1 MSKGRKLVIISFAI
15 MGAIAAGLA
24 APSLLQSLFEAIQRA
39 TPVPTQVI
47 PPPDA
52 RPKAS
57 DPVKIEDKAAP
68 PNSGEPKTGDPARR
82 PDGER
87 KLDPKEVYERSI
99 GELTRPLGPEQY
111 PGARNPATI
120 IAVALLGFI
129 IGAGIGNLVYR
140 FFERTGE
147 RWDKMES
154 GDKVTLFLGIFAGII
169 ASVPFL
175 FIFTGLGNVIAP
187 LATFGLTIG
196 FSAMAV
202 YALRSMDEFLPWQ
215 RNKGRSR
222 RSGIKI
228 LDTNVIIDGRVYDV
242 ARSGFLDGQLYVPNF
257 VLDELQHIADSA
269 DPLRRQRG
277 RRGLDVLRH
286 LQADF
291 PMEVGTH
298 DRLSPDLHD
307 GVDARLVRLAK
318 AIGGDI
324 VTNDFN
330 LNRVAALQQVNVL
343 NLNDLALALK
353 PNVLPRE
360 PLTIAI
366 IREGNQPGQG
376 VGYLDDGTMVVV
388 EQGRRHMNE
397 TMQVIVTQ
405 VIQTERGKM
414 IFAEIP
420 EEEEPDQEM
429 RRRRAKGSV

>member
-1 MSKGRKLVIISFAI
+1 MSKGRKLVIICFAI
-15 MGAIAAGLA
+15 LGAIAAGLA
-24 APSLLQSLFEAIQRA
+24 APTLLQSLFEAIQRA

-47 PPPDA
+47 PPPEA
-52 RPKAS
+52 RPKPPETSVKAEEKGEKS
-57 DPVKIEDKAAP
+57 EEPAKADPEKKI
-68 PNSGEPKTGDPARR
+68 DPRA
-82 PDGER
+82 
-87 KLDPKEVYERSI
+87 VYERSI
-99 GELTRPLGPEQY
+99 GEINRQLGPEQY
-111 PGARNPATI
+111 PGSRNPATI
-120 IAVALLGFI
+120 LAVALLGLI

-187 LATFGLTIG
+187 LATLGLTLG

-215 RNKGRSR
+215 RNKVRSR

-286 LQADF
+286 MQAEF
-291 PMEVGTH
+291 PMEVGIH

-388 EQGRRHMNE
+388 EHGRRHMNE

-420 EEEEPDQEM
+420 DEEEPDQEM